1 MTSPLRRAALLAV
14 LLLPAAA
21 AGQGFDPM
29 RPGAGYNP
37 MAPAAAPAAEAPAVP
52 LSAEF
57 DNLPDAP
64 GVEDTYYLCSA
75 CHSLAL
81 VKQQRLTDA
90 RWDYLWGWMVEHQG
104 MPEQEPEVRDA
115 ILGYLKAHF
124 SAERS

>member
-1 MTSPLRRAALLAV
+1 MTPILRRAALAAALV
-14 LLLPAAA
+14 LPAAA
-21 AGQGFDPM
+21 LAQGFDPM

-37 MAPAAAPAAEAPAVP
+37 MAPAAAPAAEAPNVP

-57 DNLPDAP
+57 DDLPDAP

-90 RWDYLWGWMVEHQG
+90 RWDYLWGWMIEHQG

-115 ILGYLKAHF
+115 ILGYLKTYF
-124 SAERS
+124 SSEPS